1 MTDVTSMSREK
12 WDAHA
17 NCVQDRFDK
26 IFGHEKHISV
36 IYHENDYA
44 DNSIDIDGVLEI
56 GEVEEDVSTINGTEK
71 KRFWQLYKVA
81 YYPGSYHN
89 PPDCDVTEVGVPH
102 RRLDDCIREA
112 VKLYAEYSFDSYM
125 EILADEEQEFYEECG
140 ADGPHSWKP

>member
-1 MTDVTSMSREK
+1 MTSMSRGE
-12 WDAHA
+12 WDGLCAQ
-17 NCVQDRFDK
+17 VQDRFDK

-36 IYHENDYA
+36 IYHEGDYA
-44 DNSIDIDGVLEI
+44 DNSIDIDGILEI

-71 KRFWQLYKVA
+71 QRFWQLYKVA

-125 EILADEEQEFYEECG
+125 EILADEEQAKFYEEQP
-140 ADGPHSWKP
+140 AGPHSWKE